1 MTTTS
6 KSARLAARVTPET
19 LSLFKRAAEIE
30 GRSVSDF
37 VVAAAQRAA
46 HHAVADLEVLK
57 LSREAG
63 EPFLNCIEQPPA
75 PTEALQDAFARH
87 RELVGRI

>member
-1 MTTTS
+1 MMTS

-37 VVAAAQRAA
+37 IVVAAQKAAQE
-46 HHAVADLEVLK
+46 AVAELEVLK
-57 LSREAG
+57 LSRKNQEHFLDSLSNPP
-63 EPFLNCIEQPPA
+63 EPNQS
-75 PTEALQDAFARH
+75 LQDAFARH
-87 RELVGRI
+87 RELVGRA

>member
-1 MTTTS
+1 MPTH

-37 VVAAAQRAA
+37 VVAAAQKAA
-46 HHAVADLEVLK
+46 QDAVAELEVLK
-57 LSREAG
+57 LSHENQERFLDNILNPP
-63 EPFLNCIEQPPA
+63 EPNQ
-75 PTEALQDAFARH
+75 ALQDAFSRH
-87 RELVGRI
+87 RELVGRA

>member
-1 MTTTS
+1 MTS

-37 VVAAAQRAA
+37 IVVAAQKAAQE
-46 HHAVADLEVLK
+46 AVAELEVLK
-57 LSREAG
+57 LSRENQEHFLDSLLTPP
-63 EPFLNCIEQPPA
+63 EPNQP
-75 PTEALQDAFARH
+75 LQDAFARH
-87 RELVGRI
+87 RALVGRA